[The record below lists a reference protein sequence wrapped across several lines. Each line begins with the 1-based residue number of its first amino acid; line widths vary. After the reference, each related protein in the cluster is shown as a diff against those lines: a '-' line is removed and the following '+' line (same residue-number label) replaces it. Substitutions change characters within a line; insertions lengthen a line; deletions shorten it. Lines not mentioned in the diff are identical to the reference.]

1 MTEPRNQ
8 EFFSEGELSEE
19 EVKAEVGRDAES
31 GAFIPAYEASG
42 NPSTS
47 VIHRWRRR
55 IFRGPLGRF
64 VKQPPPPPTE
74 PLKWRGPP
82 PVR

>member
-1 MTEPRNQ
+1 MTEPRNA
-8 EFFSEGELSEE
+8 EFHSEGEL
-19 EVKAEVGRDAES
+19 VDVDVGRDA
-31 GAFIPAYEASG
+31 ASG
-42 NPSTS
+42 KFEEVFKSDGNPRGAVT
-47 VIHRWRRR
+47 HKWRRR